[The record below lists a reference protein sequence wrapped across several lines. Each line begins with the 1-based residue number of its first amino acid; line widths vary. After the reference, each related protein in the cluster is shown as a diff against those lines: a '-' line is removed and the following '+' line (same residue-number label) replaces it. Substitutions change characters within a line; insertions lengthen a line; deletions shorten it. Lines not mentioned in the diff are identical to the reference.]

1 MPRPFRS
8 LDALAQC
15 PRALLDRTAAR
26 SARHRRFR
34 HVVSLRIRGVGRSGF
49 GRPRYLRGQGL
60 RGDGAGLL
68 RNGVSAR
75 EQGPSDDV
83 EVNQLSFFSFL
94 RLCSN
99 FVIFVF
105 SFFLASRGMKTTFEV
120 KRHMILLFS
129 SASFSLSYPFSLL
142 SSFIDV
148 VSTSFSISRP
158 SPPPHLELRFPSSHD
173 LTRPRF
179 LAFPSPSFSA
189 SAPKKTV
196 TQSDV
201 PPPLL

>member
-15 PRALLDRTAAR
+15 PRALLDRAAAC

-34 HVVSLRIRGVGRSGF
+34 HVVSLRIRGVGGSGF

-148 VSTSFSISRP
+148 MSTSFSISRP
-158 SPPPHLELRFPSSHD
+158 SPPPHLKLRLPSAHHR
-173 LTRPRF
+173 LPT
-179 LAFPSPSFSA
+179 SFSCL
-189 SAPKKTV
+189 SLPLVLCIRSKKSKTN
-196 TQSDV
+196 
-201 PPPLL
+201 